1 MSSLNLDTMTGA
13 HTLNGVK
20 AEDVSELPQM
30 ETSTSSGHLGPSV
43 GLAAD
48 LPANVDTENTKS
60 LKTSATKRRK
70 VSSSGPPSG
79 LTRRETRSG
88 GAIPPPP
95 PPKTRVPPNRKTADE
110 NKAAA
115 KATRQ
120 KQLHDTYER
129 HDSKVRELFH
139 LTKFVTLVDYDA
151 KTAKEDE
158 SEVFNDVAPSLFL

>member
-1 MSSLNLDTMTGA
+1 MSDA
-13 HTLNGVK
+13 HILNGIKV
-20 AEDVSELPQM
+20 EDVSEPVQR
-30 ETSTSSGHLGPSV
+30 ETSTSSGHFGPSLELPT
-43 GLAAD
+43 GLSTNIESE
-48 LPANVDTENTKS
+48 NVKS

-70 VSSSGPPSG
+70 VSSTGPPAG

-95 PPKTRVPPNRKTADE
+95 LPKTRAPSKRKSADE
-110 NKAAA
+110 NKVAA

-129 HDSKVRELFH
+129 HDDKVRELFH

-151 KTAKEDE
+151 KAAKEDE
-158 SEVFNDVAPSLFL
+158 SEVFNEVARSLL

>member
-1 MSSLNLDTMTGA
+1 MSLPNLDTMSDA
-13 HTLNGVK
+13 HALNGVK
-20 AEDVSELPQM
+20 AEDVSELAQM
-30 ETSTSSGHLGPSV
+30 ETSTSSGHIGSSV
-43 GLAAD
+43 ELPAD
-48 LPANVDTENTKS
+48 LSTNVESENVKS

-70 VSSSGPPSG
+70 VSSNGTPAG

-95 PPKTRVPPNRKTADE
+95 PPKTRAPPKRKSADE
-110 NKAAA
+110 NKVAA

-120 KQLHDTYER
+120 KQLHDTYES
-129 HDSKVRELFH
+129 HDNKVRELFH

-158 SEVFNDVAPSLFL
+158 SEVFNDVAHSLLL